1 MSQHLYFFI
10 DESGDSAFY
19 ARRKRP
25 LWTLKRYI
33 TTGDK
38 RYFAA
43 LENKFEEIYDVYE
56 NGGKGRIY
64 NKSDGF
70 DVSKASSF
78 AIK

>member
-1 MSQHLYFFI
+1 MSVVDYF
-10 DESGDSAFY
+10 
-19 ARRKRP
+19 
-25 LWTLKRYI
+25 LWVLNWYI

-43 LENKFEEIYDVYE
+43 LENKYEEIYDVYD

-64 NKSDGF
+64 DKSDGF

-78 AIK
+78 VLK

>member
-1 MSQHLYFFI
+1 MGNENKANKLLEKINKNSLFI
-10 DESGDSAFY
+10 E
-19 ARRKRP
+19 KW
-25 LWTLKRYI
+25 LVLYI